1 MESYMEYMVK
11 KETTGKDKAVRVL
24 CISLVVLIAL
34 AGLLLAM
41 PILFVAAFIFAMVYR
56 YFIFPMTDL
65 EYEYMY
71 CDKQITVAKIMAKE
85 KRKDVATY
93 DLDKMELLVPANSY
107 RLADYKNRDL
117 TVVDYWSLDPAEDHV
132 PFALIYEGKSKILLD
147 LPADFVKI
155 VQNNA
160 PRKVFFD

>member
-1 MESYMEYMVK
+1 
-11 KETTGKDKAVRVL
+11 
-24 CISLVVLIAL
+24 
-34 AGLLLAM
+34 
-41 PILFVAAFIFAMVYR
+41 
-56 YFIFPMTDL
+56 
-65 EYEYMY
+65 
-71 CDKQITVAKIMAKE
+71 MAKE

-117 TVVDYWSLDPAEDHV
+117 TVVDYWSLDPSEDHV

>member
-1 MESYMEYMVK
+1 MDSYMEYMVK
-11 KETTGKDKAVRVL
+11 KETTGKDKAVRAICYIV
-24 CISLVVLIAL
+24 IAAAAL
-34 AGLLLAM
+34 AGLVFPL
-41 PILFVAAFIFAMVYR
+41 LFVGALILGIVYR
-56 YFIFPMTDL
+56 YVIYPMTDL

-71 CDKQITVAKIMAKE
+71 CDKSITVSKIMAKE
-85 KRKDVATY
+85 KRKDVAVY
-93 DLDKMELLVPANSY
+93 DLEKMELLVPANSY

-117 TVVDYWSLDPAEDHV
+117 KVVDYWSLNPAEDHV
-132 PFALIYEGKSKILLD
+132 PYALIYEGNSKILLD

>member
-11 KETTGKDKAVRVL
+11 KETTGKDKAVRGICYVV
-24 CISLVVLIAL
+24 IALVVVAAL
-34 AGLLLAM
+34 LFGR
-41 PILFVAAFIFAMVYR
+41 PILFVAALLFGMLYR
-56 YFIFPMTDL
+56 YFIYPMTDL

-71 CDKQITVAKIMAKE
+71 CDKQITVSKIMAKE

-117 TVVDYWSLDPAEDHV
+117 TVVDYWSLDPSEDHV

>member
-1 MESYMEYMVK
+1 MDSYMEYMVK
-11 KETTGKDKAVRVL
+11 KETTGKDKAVRAL
-24 CISLVVLIAL
+24 CYIVIAAAAL
-34 AGLLLAM
+34 AGLVFPL
-41 PILFVAAFIFAMVYR
+41 LFVGALILGIVYR
-56 YFIFPMTDL
+56 YVIYPMTDL

-71 CDKQITVAKIMAKE
+71 CDKSITVSKIMAKE
-85 KRKDVATY
+85 KRKDVAVY
-93 DLDKMELLVPANSY
+93 DLEKMELLVPANSY

-117 TVVDYWSLDPAEDHV
+117 KVVDYWSLNPAEDHV
-132 PFALIYEGKSKILLD
+132 PYALIYEGKSKILLD